1 MGRIHHDGR
10 RALEATPKFGG
21 GLSLAHAANQAGLIH
36 GFGHGLQVPTG
47 ERNNQSLEP
56 TGKEHPGLRGHR
68 HPNQLRPGIT
78 QVKAKRSRAL
88 GIWEWGPHG

>member
-21 GLSLAHAANQAGLIH
+21 GISLAQAENKAGLIH

-47 ERNNQSLEP
+47 ERNNQNLEF

-68 HPNQLRPGIT
+68 HPNQLCPGIT
-78 QVKAKRSRAL
+78 QVKAKRSRAP
-88 GIWEWGPHG
+88 GIWEWAPRG